1 MDENLTKSANIGKR
15 APGDDPKNDTYDI
28 VGPWCFTWNWK
39 QDLSGFSKRLFMTSD
54 PAKVETTSMPLLSAM
69 LKARTTPA
77 EWKVKCRVDR
87 DSELLKMYLLPFG
100 YEIYEFMQQ
109 QKKRPVFGVKG
120 CISPK
125 EAD

>member
-1 MDENLTKSANIGKR
+1 MDENLTKSSNIGKR
-15 APGDDPKNDTYDI
+15 APDDNPKNDAYDI

-39 QDLSGFSKRLFMTSD
+39 LPLSDFSKKLFMTSN
-54 PAKVETTSMPLLSAM
+54 PAEVEKTSMPLLTAM

-120 CISPK
+120 RIAT
-125 EAD
+125 E

>member
-1 MDENLTKSANIGKR
+1 
-15 APGDDPKNDTYDI
+15 
-28 VGPWCFTWNWK
+28 
-39 QDLSGFSKRLFMTSD
+39 MTSD
-54 PAKVETTSMPLLSAM
+54 PAKVEKTSMPLLSAM

-120 CISPK
+120 RIAT
-125 EAD
+125 E